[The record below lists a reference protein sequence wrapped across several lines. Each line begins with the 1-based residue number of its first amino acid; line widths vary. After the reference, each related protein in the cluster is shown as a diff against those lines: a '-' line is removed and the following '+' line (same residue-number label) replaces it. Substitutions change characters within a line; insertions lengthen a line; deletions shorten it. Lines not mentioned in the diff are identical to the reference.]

1 MIASVTLVRGGLRA
15 RACELAD
22 ASKPAKTKC
31 KYSATSILTSQIISS
46 YDRFY

>member
-1 MIASVTLVRGGLRA
+1 MIASVTLVRGGL

-46 YDRFY
+46 YDRFNG